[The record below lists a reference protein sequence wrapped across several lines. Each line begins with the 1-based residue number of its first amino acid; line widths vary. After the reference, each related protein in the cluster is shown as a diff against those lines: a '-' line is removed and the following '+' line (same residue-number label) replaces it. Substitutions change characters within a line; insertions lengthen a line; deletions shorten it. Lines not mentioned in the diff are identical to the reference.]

1 MERGVSEVPSRPSGQ
16 MTVLSRFSRRMI
28 TISTHVLLWTAA
40 VWIALY
46 LRFDGEVPRDYQL
59 LAWRVLP
66 VLLVIRAASFW
77 WSGLFHGILRYAGM
91 TELRAIMR
99 ATTIGSVVLGGVGYM
114 VHRLALPRSVYLL
127 EWLLAL
133 SAAGGLRFIVRV
145 IGDPRGLLSREPAN
159 VPGVILIGAGNAGDL
174 FIRDLHRS
182 PSPAMRVVAIL
193 DDDPTKSGSL
203 LHGIRIEGAVDR
215 ANLQRL
221 VERTGAER
229 VVLAI
234 PTAAGVRTRQI
245 VQVCRELGVKLKSV
259 PSLQDIAEGKA
270 KVSLLRDVNIEDL
283 LRRDTIELDST
294 LISKF
299 LAGRRIL
306 VTGAAGS
313 IGSEL
318 VRQIARFNP
327 AHVLLVDFSENGL
340 FFLERELRG
349 AFPELRF
356 SLHVADIRDEQ
367 RIAQIFREGRPD
379 VVYHAAAH
387 KHVPMMEL
395 NPGEAI
401 RNNAV
406 GTRVVAEAAGRQGC
420 DAFVLISTDKAV
432 NPTSVMGT
440 TKRVAEMLVQSL
452 STKYATR
459 YVAVRFGNVLGSAG
473 SVVPI
478 FRAQIEKGGPVQVT
492 HPDMTRYFMTIPE
505 ASQLVLQASALG
517 RGGEIF
523 ILDMGEPV
531 KIVDLARDMIV
542 LSGLRP
548 DVDIQ
553 IEFTGTRPGEKLYEE
568 LMLDD
573 EAADATAHPKIRVA
587 RIAPQDHD
595 SIRASVDR
603 LEALARQ
610 VTDAA
615 TIRAELSAL
624 VPEASLG
631 GGALPPPALRPDVTP
646 DAVPALAN

>member
-1 MERGVSEVPSRPSGQ
+1 MVLPRFARRLI
-16 MTVLSRFSRRMI
+16 TV
-28 TISTHVLLWTAA
+28 TTHIALWCLGL
-40 VWIALY
+40 WCALY
-46 LRFDGEVPRDYQL
+46 LRFDGDVPAEFVA
-59 LAWRVLP
+59 LALRVLP
-66 VLLVIRAASFW
+66 VILVARAATFW

-91 TELRAIMR
+91 TELRAIVR
-99 ATTIGSVVLGGVGYM
+99 ATTLATVAIGVSGYM

-127 EWLLAL
+127 EGLLAL
-133 SAAGGLRFIVRV
+133 ATTTGLRFAVRFV
-145 IGDPRGLLSREPAN
+145 GDRHSFMARTPSD
-159 VPGVILIGAGNAGDL
+159 VPGVILIGAGNAGEL
-174 FIRDLHRS
+174 LLRDLQRS
-182 PSPAMRVVAIL
+182 AAPAMRVLGIL
-193 DDDPTKSGSL
+193 DDDPAKAGSL
-203 LHGIRIEGAVDR
+203 LHGIRIEGAINR
-215 ANLQRL
+215 ENIQRL
-221 VERTGAER
+221 VDRNAVSR

-234 PTAAGVRTRQI
+234 PTASGDRTREI
-245 VQVCRELGVKLKSV
+245 VQICREFGLVLKSV

-270 KVSLLRDVNIEDL
+270 KVSFLRDVNIEDL
-283 LRRDTIELDST
+283 LRRDTVELDT
-294 LISKF
+294 TGISKF

-340 FFLERELRG
+340 FFLERELRTS
-349 AFPELRF
+349 FPELRY

-367 RIAQIFREGRPD
+367 RIVQVFREGRPD

-401 RNNAV
+401 RNNSF
-406 GTRVVAEAAGRQGC
+406 GTKVVAEAAGRHGC

-440 TKRVAEMLVQSL
+440 TKRIAEMYVQSL
-452 STKYATR
+452 SKKYGTR

-478 FRAQIEKGGPVQVT
+478 FRTQIEKGGPVQVT
-492 HPDMTRYFMTIPE
+492 HPEMRRYFMTIPE

-531 KIVDLARDMIV
+531 KIVDLARDMIA

-548 DVDIQ
+548 DVDIH
-553 IEFTGTRPGEKLYEE
+553 IVFTGTRPGEKLYEE

-595 SIRASVDR
+595 TIRASVDR
-603 LEALARQ
+603 LEMLARR
-610 VTDAA
+610 VSDPA
-615 TIRAELSAL
+615 TIRAELGAL
-624 VPEASLG
+624 VPEATLG
-631 GGALPPPALRPDVTP
+631 GGAPQVPESTP
-646 DAVPALAN
+646 NESTGAVPALAN